1 MTGTLSRIPR
11 GRNVVASHL
20 ESLGIAA
27 DVEQAETT
35 VVTRSVS
42 PAPSPVANVDLSYAT
57 RRFSPELIQALRDA
71 VHRGDLTLGE
81 LSAALSSA
89 RLGSEEDLRRVLDHT
104 IRLKRT
110 IIALGT
116 SALLLMKHVHSDTVL
131 ALLRG
136 WVVPTAPNPTLT
148 AETRVA

>member
-27 DVEQAETT
+27 DVDQAETT
-35 VVTRSVS
+35 SATRSV
-42 PAPSPVANVDLSYAT
+42 PRAPSPVPDLSHAA
-57 RRFSPELIQALRDA
+57 RRFSPELVQALRDA
-71 VHRGDLTLGE
+71 VHRGDLTVSE
-81 LSAALSSA
+81 LRSALSSTP
-89 RLGSEEDLRRVLDHT
+89 LGNEDDIRRVLDHT

-116 SALLLMKHVHSDTVL
+116 SALLLMKHVQSDTVL

-136 WVVPTAPNPTLT
+136 WAVPTVSRAPAPEP
-148 AETRVA
+148 AQVA